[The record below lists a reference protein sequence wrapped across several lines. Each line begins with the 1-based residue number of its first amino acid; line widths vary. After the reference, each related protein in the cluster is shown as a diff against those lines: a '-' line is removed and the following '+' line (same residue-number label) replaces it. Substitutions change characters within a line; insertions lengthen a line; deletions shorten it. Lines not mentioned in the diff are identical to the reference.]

1 MKRYNIITISLL
13 ILTCIKPSPVG
24 RTQDSTKSI
33 ADTSKKDSTQY
44 YKTQIAK
51 FKNGGDSLNIVK
63 QDLFKQLSKKKLKQV
78 IKTKPIFIPILK
90 PIYVPTVKKDTVIIR
105 DTVYLPM
112 ESTKPKKGLL
122 YKIFH

>member
-1 MKRYNIITISLL
+1 MKRYHIIAISLL
-13 ILTCIKPSPVG
+13 ILTSIKPSPVG
-24 RTQDSTKSI
+24 KTQDSTKST

-51 FKNGGDSLNIVK
+51 FKISGDSLNIVK
-63 QDLFKQLSKKKLKQV
+63 QDLFKKLAKKKPKEV
-78 IKTKPIFIPILK
+78 IKTKPVFIPIIK
-90 PIYVPTVKKDTVIIR
+90 PIYVPSVKKDTVIIR

-112 ESTKPKKGLL
+112 ESTKPKKGIL